1 MSLKELCRPCA
12 ALLGAKKSV
21 TLISSGRDRK
31 ITCGLCGRRRFGA
44 TFDVKRKQ
52 KKEN

>member
-12 ALLGAKKSV
+12 AELGAKKSV
-21 TLISSGRDRK
+21 ELISSGRDRK

-44 TFDVKRKQ
+44 TYDVRRKGR
-52 KKEN
+52 E